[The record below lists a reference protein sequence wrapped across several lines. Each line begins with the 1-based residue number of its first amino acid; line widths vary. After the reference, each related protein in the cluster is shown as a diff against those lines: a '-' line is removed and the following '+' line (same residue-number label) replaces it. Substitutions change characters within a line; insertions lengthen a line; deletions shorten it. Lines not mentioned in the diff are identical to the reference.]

1 MNNYIWIKKT
11 FFLISLLFIT
21 LPLGVSS
28 ASVTPPPSANSSSG
42 VVYCDEEMENNECPE
57 GGYCVYCEQYQG
69 YHCPSHDKINGPG
82 YFCIQDESMCNTQWE
97 RFDHTI
103 SRCVRN
109 YINCTTNADCRVGWI
124 CDYSGNMR
132 IGKICKQDMERYSQ
146 TITNP
151 AQTSTNPAQ
160 TSTEDMLNDMN
171 PLGKLNVNIPGL
183 SEIASKYPVKC
194 EKTGDTES
202 CKIPWV
208 GIYIHAIYNY
218 TIKIII
224 IIAAIALMIGG
235 VLWLISAGNANRV
248 SQAKN
253 WIKGSLIGLILS
265 LTSYVLLY
273 EINPNL
279 IESKYMRLKKIEGLG
294 GDSTVPSVNGWN
306 GAPYSSNPKK
316 DHLLNIGIEC
326 PETGGPSVI
335 STVANSFSGKLVYR
349 LGSKNGLG
357 SDITKKTDPYGL
369 HCPNHSQWSYE
380 NNQVVCYDCSGF
392 ANQVLWCA
400 GLKTTLPQGSDN
412 IFSTT
417 KPLYEGYTGVKAL
430 KIKSCRSGGT
440 EVIVD
445 IGGRD
450 YVLPLTAGDL
460 LGWPGANSTQQYGHV
475 LVYIGGGKMVDAHGN
490 RNYTPGSNAGKAFG
504 HFDVCNTIDD
514 YLNHNKQTDTWFLKK
529 WMPNEWKYE

>member
-42 VVYCDEEMENNECPE
+42 VVYCDESMENQECPE
-57 GGYCVYCEQYQG
+57 GGICTYCLDG
-69 YHCPSHDKINGPG
+69 HSHCPSFNNVDGPG

-124 CDYSGNMR
+124 CDYSGDMH
-132 IGKICKQDMERYSQ
+132 IGQICKQDMERYSQ
-146 TITNP
+146 TI
-151 AQTSTNPAQ
+151 TNPAQ

-265 LTSYVLLY
+265 LTSMFCFMKLT
-273 EINPNL
+273 L
-279 IESKYMRLKKIEGLG
+279 IS
-294 GDSTVPSVNGWN
+294 
-306 GAPYSSNPKK
+306 
-316 DHLLNIGIEC
+316 
-326 PETGGPSVI
+326 
-335 STVANSFSGKLVYR
+335 
-349 LGSKNGLG
+349 
-357 SDITKKTDPYGL
+357 
-369 HCPNHSQWSYE
+369 
-380 NNQVVCYDCSGF
+380 
-392 ANQVLWCA
+392 
-400 GLKTTLPQGSDN
+400 
-412 IFSTT
+412 
-417 KPLYEGYTGVKAL
+417 
-430 KIKSCRSGGT
+430 
-440 EVIVD
+440 
-445 IGGRD
+445 
-450 YVLPLTAGDL
+450 
-460 LGWPGANSTQQYGHV
+460 
-475 LVYIGGGKMVDAHGN
+475 
-490 RNYTPGSNAGKAFG
+490 
-504 HFDVCNTIDD
+504 
-514 YLNHNKQTDTWFLKK
+514 
-529 WMPNEWKYE
+529 

>member
-1 MNNYIWIKKT
+1 MDKYNWIKKIILLIS
-11 FFLISLLFIT
+11 FFLILI
-21 LPLGVSS
+21 
-28 ASVTPPPSANSSSG
+28 PSKANCSNSG
-42 VVYCDEEMENNECPE
+42 VIYCDESMENQECPE

-82 YFCIQDESMCNTQWE
+82 YFCIQDQSMCDPKWE
-97 RFDHTI
+97 KFDHTI
-103 SRCVRN
+103 SRCIKN
-109 YINCTTNADCRVGWI
+109 YTKCTKNEDCLQLGIGWVCKYSGDMTIQSI
-124 CDYSGNMR
+124 CIKDMVDYSA
-132 IGKICKQDMERYSQ
+132 
-146 TITNP
+146 TVTNKP
-151 AQTSTNPAQ
+151 PG
-160 TSTEDMLNDMN
+160 TSTEDMMNDMN
-171 PLGKLNVNIPGL
+171 PLGRLNVNIPGL
-183 SEIASKYPVKC
+183 AEIARKYPVKC
-194 EKTGDTES
+194 EKIGDTES

-218 TIKIII
+218 AIKIGI

-235 VLWLISAGNANRV
+235 LLWLISAGNANRV
-248 SQAKN
+248 SQAKS
-253 WIKGSLIGLILS
+253 WIGGSLTGLL
-265 LTSYVLLY
+265 LLTTSYVLLY

-279 IESKYMRLKKIEGLG
+279 MESKYMRLKKIEGLG

-306 GAPYSSNPKK
+306 GAPYSPNPKK

-326 PETGGPSVI
+326 PETGGPSVV

-369 HCPNHSQWSYE
+369 HCPNHSQWSHE

-417 KPLYEGYTGVKAL
+417 KPLYEGYTGENAL
-430 KIKSCRSGGT
+430 KIKSCISGGT
-440 EVIVD
+440 KVVVD
-445 IGGRD
+445 KGGRD
-450 YVLPLTAGDL
+450 VEVTLTAGDL

-475 LVYIGGGKMVDAHGN
+475 LVYIGGGKMVDAHGK
-490 RNYTPGSNAGKAFG
+490 RDYTPGSNAGKAFG

-514 YLNHNKQTDTWFLKK
+514 YLNRNKQTDTWFLKK
-529 WMPNEWKYE
+529 WGSSEWK